1 MNPCSFHLTQAQAC
15 ELQSAYLCDQNPQTK
30 TRFQAVRLYG
40 TGDCSHQSEDIC
52 ACSPRSLLRGCQ
64 SYRDRGITALCDGR
78 IGGNRA
84 RLTPQQIEAVR
95 NQLHT
100 YTPAQLSGQADCGGE
115 GLFWTLADLA
125 VLLKRD
131 CAVTYRNLLAKCSF
145 SYQRPAKQYKS
156 HSEAKLRE
164 FEETLEKIVGLAQNA
179 PNTVILAEAEASLY
193 LQASLRRVWAPTGQ
207 TPVIRGGGR
216 AKRSRCAPI

>member
-15 ELQSAYLCDQNPQTK
+15 ELQSAYLSAQNPQTK
-30 TRFQAVRLYG
+30 TRFQAVRLYE

-84 RLTPQQIEAVR
+84 RLTPNRSKRFGTNFTPTPPLNSQDRQIAG
-95 NQLHT
+95 
-100 YTPAQLSGQADCGGE
+100 AKGSC
-115 GLFWTLADLA
+115 WTLAHLA

-131 CAVTYRNLLAKCSF
+131 YVVVLVPLQLERNS
-145 SYQRPAKQYKS
+145 
-156 HSEAKLRE
+156 SESVSSEVRVSCTTAMIVNCCELR
-164 FEETLEKIVGLAQNA
+164 IA
-179 PNTVILAEAEASLY
+179 PLMSRNCPFVKD
-193 LQASLRRVWAPTGQ
+193 RVA
-207 TPVIRGGGR
+207 
-216 AKRSRCAPI
+216 